1 MECQMAEK
9 TDLELLEEAMA
20 LVSSEAPEE
29 IQENLGDSQVET
41 QEPQASNDAAPLQET
56 KEEMGQVGSANA
68 LSALPPM
75 PLLSSPLPMQD
86 QLLQPLV
93 DEPAAP
99 PAEGSPTLEALPESR
114 RPSEKTACETC
125 RNSVWF
131 SSKDLVQCYCR
142 VMYLVTWTSRQP
154 KAVQLCDGQYLGDE

>member
-1 MECQMAEK
+1 
-9 TDLELLEEAMA
+9 
-20 LVSSEAPEE
+20 
-29 IQENLGDSQVET
+29 
-41 QEPQASNDAAPLQET
+41 
-56 KEEMGQVGSANA
+56 
-68 LSALPPM
+68 
-75 PLLSSPLPMQD
+75 
-86 QLLQPLV
+86 
-93 DEPAAP
+93 
-99 PAEGSPTLEALPESR
+99 LEALPESR